1 MPKKI
6 DDEQIF
12 RAAIQAVIAKGYAGA
27 TTRQMARMAGVSEVT
42 LFRRYG
48 SKAALVCRALQA
60 IAEEMDF
67 EAVVR
72 YTGDVQADLVRIV
85 ERYQR
90 LVARYGPFFAALL
103 PEIQRHSELQPLLA
117 RPWGVWQRVAALL
130 RRYQEEGVL
139 IEEPPWHALAG
150 LLGPL
155 VFAGLL
161 QGMDREA
168 VPTSDAEERVRRF
181 LFGRRKRSANAISY
195 SH

>member
-90 LVARYGPFFAALL
+90 LVALYGPFFAALL
-103 PEIQRHSELQPLLA
+103 PEIQHHSELQPLLA
-117 RPWGVWQRVAALL
+117 RPWGVWQRVAA
-130 RRYQEEGVL
+130 
-139 IEEPPWHALAG
+139 
-150 LLGPL
+150 
-155 VFAGLL
+155 FC
-161 QGMDREA
+161 A
-168 VPTSDAEERVRRF
+168 VT
-181 LFGRRKRSANAISY
+181 RRKACCSKNRRGMRWLGCWGIGLCGLVAGNGSRGGADERCGREGAAFPLWAAQAVGQR
-195 SH
+195 HFV

>member
-90 LVARYGPFFAALL
+90 LVALYGPFFAAYC
-103 PEIQRHSELQPLLA
+103 RRSSTT
-117 RPWGVWQRVAALL
+117 RNCNRSWRAL
-130 RRYQEEGVL
+130 G
-139 IEEPPWHALAG
+139 G
-150 LLGPL
+150 CGS
-155 VFAGLL
+155 G
-161 QGMDREA
+161 
-168 VPTSDAEERVRRF
+168 
-181 LFGRRKRSANAISY
+181 
-195 SH
+195 